1 MHTGGP
7 KVLAQSAF
15 IIYLILLTVFFY
27 RLQSKDLQSKRKKK
41 FADCDHTFNLKGTI
55 LQVKRIFSEM
65 EDGRELFGYTDAPA
79 FKNNPNPTP
88 SGACFWPYAIM
99 HLLNNFINAWSSF
112 QRCMLINM
120 QVLR

>member
-1 MHTGGP
+1 MNYAYRGF
-7 KVLAQSAF
+7 QSSCPISF
-15 IIYLILLTVFFY
+15 YYLFDLTDCFFY
-27 RLQSKDLQSKRKKK
+27 RPQSKDQNGKKVS
-41 FADCDHTFNLKGTI
+41 DCDHTFNLKGTI